1 MNCSIDK
8 IKKKLKNSQN
18 AGNAVCFSII
28 ITVYNTE
35 VLPTFALPVKIF
47 IFLNESK
54 IKFLIPLKLLI
65 SNFSNIII
73 SQLKQNWFNF
83 NFIIQSKLFQIFYY
97 PPYSEPRLINFN
109 PKTLKTNSLELE
121 DIEKIFLSKL
131 LKDITIGLLWHLLVL
146 IVMVI
151 PNILMFI

>member
-1 MNCSIDK
+1 M
-8 IKKKLKNSQN
+8 NSQSVEN
-18 AGNAVCFSII
+18 TVCFSII
-28 ITVYNTE
+28 IPVYNTE

-97 PPYSEPRLINFN
+97 PPYSELRLINFN
-109 PKTLKTNSLELE
+109 PKILKTNSLELE